1 MRKKFLAAVLAAPAL
16 CFAFPSHAA
25 PTDAV
30 NGFSF
35 EAGGGT
41 GSQMWRLGAQHD
53 WQSKWLQSGNWH
65 LGAYWDLQLGQWYGH
80 GKQTITD
87 IGLTPVFRYQQT
99 VRSSFSP
106 YVEAAIGLHLIEP
119 VRMDD
124 GRGFTTAFQ
133 FGDHVGF
140 GARFG
145 ERGQYDLGVRF
156 QHLSNG
162 GIKEPNNGINFAQ
175 VRFQYHL
182 D

>member
-1 MRKKFLAAVLAAPAL
+1 M
-16 CFAFPSHAA
+16 
-25 PTDAV
+25 
-30 NGFSF
+30 
-35 EAGGGT
+35 
-41 GSQMWRLGAQHD
+41 
-53 WQSKWLQSGNWH
+53 
-65 LGAYWDLQLGQWYGH
+65 
-80 GKQTITD
+80 
-87 IGLTPVFRYQQT
+87 
-99 VRSSFSP
+99 RSSFSP

-124 GRGFTTAFQ
+124 TRAFTTAFQ

-162 GIKEPNNGINFAQ
+162 GLKEPNNGINFAQ